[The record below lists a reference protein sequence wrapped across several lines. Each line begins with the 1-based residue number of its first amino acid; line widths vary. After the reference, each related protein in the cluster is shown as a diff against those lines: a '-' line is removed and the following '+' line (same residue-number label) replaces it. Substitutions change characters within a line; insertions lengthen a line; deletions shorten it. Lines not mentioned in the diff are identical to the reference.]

1 MQTIHYRKNGNI
13 SLFDRE
19 DNEAKLRKIGNPL
32 ERLSQVI
39 DFEMFRPTLEEEML
53 KHDKKSN
60 AGAKPID
67 VVLMFKVMILQRYY
81 NISDENTEYQLIDRL
96 SFRNFLGLSSGDK
109 IPDARTIWLFK
120 NNLAEKNVTE
130 KLFEQFS
137 NELDNKGLFLNEGQI
152 IDASFVEVPR
162 QRNKKSENEI
172 IKEGKGEEL
181 WNENS
186 HKKRQKDIDARWT
199 KKNGETFYGYKDHIK
214 EDGKSKLIK
223 KYKVTDASVHDSQ
236 PVADLLEDSDSGQS
250 VSADSAYIGKPIDKI
265 FKERN
270 ITPKICEKG
279 YRNKPLTDEQKKA
292 NTEKSRFRS
301 RVEHVFGFI
310 ENSMN
315 GSYIRSIGM
324 KRANEIIG
332 LVNLTY
338 NFYRYEQIVRLNLI
352 PVKN

>member
-1 MQTIHYRKNGNI
+1 MQTTHYRKTGNI

-39 DFEMFRPTLEEEML
+39 DFELFRPTLEDEML
-53 KHDKKSN
+53 HHDKKSN

-81 NISDENTEYQLIDRL
+81 NISDEDTEYQLIDRL

-120 NNLAEKNVTE
+120 NKLAEKNVTE
-130 KLFEQFS
+130 KLFAQFS
-137 NELDNKGLFLNEGQI
+137 NELDNKGLFLNQGQI

-162 QRNKKSENEI
+162 QRNKKAENEA

-181 WNENS
+181 WNEKPY
-186 HKKRQKDIDARWT
+186 KKRQKDVDARWT
-199 KKNGETFYGYKDHIK
+199 KKNHEIFYGYKDHIK

-223 KYKVTDASVHDSQ
+223 TYQVTDASVHDSQ
-236 PVADLLEDSDSGQS
+236 PVLDLLDDSDNGQS
-250 VSADSAYIGKPIDKI
+250 VSADSAYTGEPVENLL
-265 FKERN
+265 KERN
-270 ITPKICEKG
+270 ITPIICAKG
-279 YRNKPLTDEQKKA
+279 YRNKPLTEEQKKG
-292 NTEKSRFRS
+292 NTQKSRFRS

-310 ENSMN
+310 ENSMH
-315 GSYIRSIGM
+315 GSYIRSIGI
-324 KRANEIIG
+324 KRAKEIIG
-332 LVNLTY
+332 LINLTY

-352 PVKN
+352 PIKN